1 MRKNVLIGLS
11 GGPSTA
17 INASMAGVIRAAAAS
32 ARYGAV
38 YGALHGIAAVSYTHL
53 LPACNAATASGLWQS
68 FGVEV
73 RIISTLSSA
82 STSSKLS

>member
-1 MRKNVLIGLS
+1 MKEVHGGNMRKNVLIGLS

-38 YGALHGIAAVSYTHL
+38 SVSYTHL
-53 LPACNAATASGLWQS
+53 RLNEQNQEEL
-68 FGVEV
+68 
-73 RIISTLSSA
+73 
-82 STSSKLS
+82 